1 MQNTHITEAAWK
13 PITRGASS
21 GNSKGAYSIN
31 AYAASTSWYNNH
43 LDTGGTRLNRLRRYN
58 EADKCSVEISRA
70 LDILSE
76 DISSSNADD
85 EYPFQLI
92 YPDDVKVNKTTLKI
106 MDGSLKLW
114 AARTGFENDL
124 FDRVRRTLK
133 YGATFYKK
141 LVDGSLKEL
150 PTERF
155 VGYVLSETDEEVVTH
170 YIYNPGGELL
180 ENSGKI
186 ITTLQRSLSVGN
198 FEIIPVGDLVV
209 FKTTDTPFGMSVIEP
224 VYRTWRQMSLIEDAV
239 IIYRVVRAPERRVFY
254 IDVGNL
260 QGPKREA
267 AIEKQRL
274 RLMQKQAT
282 KNNQLTTEYDPH
294 STSEDIFIPTN
305 STGKGSRIETLP
317 GGQNL
322 GETGDLE
329 WFAKKLAAGLRIP
342 YSMID
347 TQGDQQTQYSDM
359 RVGQMYQVEMRYM
372 GYVKRFQRKFEI
384 VMHENFFAFCTDR
397 EIVPPEGAKF
407 DIVEPMSFSLYK
419 EIEIN
424 QTQLNVFNSTLQ
436 ISSLSKKFSLQKY
449 LNFDQDELKHNEES
463 KLRELGISDE
473 TIKTMEQS
481 EIDNLVYGTPNAKT
495 AQKFGLDIPEGGA
508 RAW

>member
-1 MQNTHITEAAWK
+1 MPNKLINEAAWK
-13 PITRGASS
+13 PVTRGASS
-21 GNSKGAYSIN
+21 SKSSYSIN

-70 LDILSE
+70 LDILAE

-85 EYPFQLI
+85 DYPFELI
-92 YPDDVKVNKTTLKI
+92 YPDDAKVKKTTLKI
-106 MDGSLKLW
+106 MDGTLKLW
-114 AARTGFENDL
+114 AKRTGFESCF

-133 YGATFYKK
+133 FGATFYKK
-141 LVDGSLKEL
+141 NVDGTLREL

-155 VGYVLSETDEEVVTH
+155 VGYILAEDDEEVVTH

-180 ENSGKI
+180 ENCGKI
-186 ITTLQRSLSVGN
+186 ITTLQRTVTTGEL
-198 FEIIPVGDLVV
+198 ETIPVSDLVILR
-209 FKTTDTPFGMSVIEP
+209 TTDTPFGMSVIEP

-274 RLMQKQAT
+274 RLMQKQAS

-294 STSEDIFIPTN
+294 TTGEDIFIPTN

-317 GGQNL
+317 GGSGL

-329 WFAKKLAAGLRIP
+329 WFAKKLAAGLRVP

-347 TQGDQQTQYSDM
+347 TQGDQQNQYSDM

-372 GYVKRFQRKFEI
+372 GYVKRFQRKFEE
-384 VMHENFFAFCTDR
+384 VMQRDFFLFCTER
-397 EIVPPEGAKF
+397 EITPPDNLVF

-436 ISSLSKKFSLQKY
+436 INSLSKKFSLQKY
-449 LNFDQDELKHNEES
+449 LNFDQEELRHNEEC
-463 KLRELGISDE
+463 KLREMGVDE
-473 TIKTMEQS
+473 EAIKTMEPA
-481 EIDNLVYGTPNAKT
+481 EIDNLVYGTPSEKLAK
-495 AQKFGLDIPEGGA
+495 KYGLSPQEGGQSG
-508 RAW
+508 W